1 MRSDKQSESSNSN
14 NSSSSNKIKFVE
26 RINNNITRFY
36 KIRRRFSSNSN
47 RISSNN
53 NSTSREIKTNC
64 LVCEEELNDQEIKD
78 NDLECHH
85 ICCDDCYYNYL
96 KEKVNTNQIERI
108 RCQQKDCDIILK
120 NNFIESKLFR
130 DIEILYVKINYRH
143 F

>member
-53 NSTSREIKTNC
+53 NLLQGKSK
-64 LVCEEELNDQEIKD
+64 
-78 NDLECHH
+78 
-85 ICCDDCYYNYL
+85 
-96 KEKVNTNQIERI
+96 QI
-108 RCQQKDCDIILK
+108 
-120 NNFIESKLFR
+120 
-130 DIEILYVKINYRH
+130 V
-143 F
+143 